1 MGKPFD
7 LALFI
12 AGLLSLVLVTGTIL
26 LAVLARPVPASI
38 NAGVLA
44 SLGFWFSK
52 GLGSVITN
60 LPAVTGSST
69 GEKTP

>member
-1 MGKPFD
+1 MGRPFD

-12 AGLLSLVLVTGTIL
+12 AGLLSLVLVIGTII
-26 LAVLARPVPASI
+26 LAIIGRTIPASI

-60 LPAVTGSST
+60 LPAITGDPK
-69 GEKTP
+69 EKLP